1 MSPTR
6 MYVGA
11 FVEEMRDDS
20 IMSYCQMDL
29 LGVVEPCG
37 WTQATEARLLK
48 GMSCSWTDCSS
59 HTFSFPL
66 FFFLAAIR

>member
-20 IMSYCQMDL
+20 FNHEL
-29 LGVVEPCG
+29 LPNGPVRG
-37 WTQATEARLLK
+37 WWSLVGGHKPLK
-48 GMSCSWTDCSS
+48 QG
-59 HTFSFPL
+59 F
-66 FFFLAAIR
+66 